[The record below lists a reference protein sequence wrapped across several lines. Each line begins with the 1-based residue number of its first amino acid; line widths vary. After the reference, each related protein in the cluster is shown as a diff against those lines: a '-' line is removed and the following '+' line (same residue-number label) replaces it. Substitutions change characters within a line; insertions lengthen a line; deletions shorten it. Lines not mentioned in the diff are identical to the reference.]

1 MTQLVKFDKQ
11 QTTLINADNGLV
23 KRDIVT
29 TLTLGLRQSVKC
41 KGP

>member
-1 MTQLVKFDKQ
+1 MTQLVKLDKQ
-11 QTTLINADNGLV
+11 QTTLINADSGLI
-23 KRDIVT
+23 KKGIVT